1 MDIWRFSFVIDGPDL
16 DDAGDLLDQLFE
28 AGCGD
33 ALFGGSNGVQIA
45 AFHRKALTIE
55 SAVCS
60 AIIDLEQVPGLRVIS
75 LLPPDPV
82 TIHEIA
88 TRSGHPL
95 EEIQARMRDAGSKVP
110 VPIDDPSAYE
120 PVWRWCE
127 ISRWLEGTS
136 PARDASA
143 LSFANLVSFVAT
155 RSNALRLL
163 DALPN
168 ELRQTLS
175 PWVASDTGRLHR
187 ETVRAPAPL

>member
-16 DDAGDLLDQLFE
+16 DDAGDLLDRLFE

-33 ALFGGSNGVQIA
+33 ALFGGSNGVQVA
-45 AFHRKALTIE
+45 SFHRKALTIE

-60 AIIDLEQVPGLRVIS
+60 AIIDVEQVPGLRVVGLI
-75 LLPPDPV
+75 PPDPV

-88 TRSGHPL
+88 TRSGQPL
-95 EEIQARMRDAGSKVP
+95 EEIQARMCDAGSEVP
-110 VPIDDPSAYE
+110 DPIDDPSAYE

-127 ISRWLEGTS
+127 VSRWLEGTS
-136 PARDASA
+136 PVHDPSA
-143 LSFANLVSFVAT
+143 LRFANLVSFVAT

-187 ETVRAPAPL
+187 GAVRAPAPL

>member
-45 AFHRKALTIE
+45 SFHRKARTIE

-60 AIIDLEQVPGLRVIS
+60 AIIDLEQAPGLRVS
-75 LLPPDPV
+75 GLLPPDPV

-88 TRSGHPL
+88 SRSGHPL
-95 EEIQARMRDAGSKVP
+95 EGIQARMRDAGSTAP
-110 VPIDDPSAYE
+110 SPIDDPSAYE
-120 PVWRWCE
+120 TVWRWCE
-127 ISRWLEGTS
+127 VSRWLEGTG
-136 PARDASA
+136 PAHDASA
-143 LSFANLVSFVAT
+143 LRFANLVSFVAT
-155 RSNALRLL
+155 RNKALRLL
-163 DALPN
+163 DALPD

-187 ETVRAPAPL
+187 EAGRTPAHR